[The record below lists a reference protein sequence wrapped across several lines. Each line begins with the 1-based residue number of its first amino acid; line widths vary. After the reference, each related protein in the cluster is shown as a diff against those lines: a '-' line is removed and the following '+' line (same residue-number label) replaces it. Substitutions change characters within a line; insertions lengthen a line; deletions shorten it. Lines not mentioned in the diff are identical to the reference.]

1 MEHIQ
6 QSSASNCSGFIRY
19 NGANMNDMEARYR
32 FFLVDLPMGS
42 SQMVDVEKVKR
53 WVRRVFN

>member
-1 MEHIQ
+1 
-6 QSSASNCSGFIRY
+6 
-19 NGANMNDMEARYR
+19 MNDMEARYR